1 MSDINWL
8 EGEEWD
14 KAVGQLRLQLGEI
27 LSVFDIY
34 GLSVLIPGAVEE
46 IIEVA
51 FDFSKRVRGEKDQP
65 IRVKRRRNPRD

>member
-1 MSDINWL
+1 MTDIPWL
-8 EGEEWD
+8 SQEEFD
-14 KAVGQLRLQLGEI
+14 KATGQLRLQVGEI

-34 GLSVLIPGAVEE
+34 GLAPLIPGAVEE

-65 IRVKRRRNPRD
+65 IRVKKRRNPR